1 MRRRNTVQMVLEL
14 LPRVGGRQRQDRH
27 QKIASRLRLE
37 GCECGDSVLE
47 MVGPREKPQIS
58 TQGRNTK
65 GSPKKSSCTKA
76 ERTGGLPKALRAL
89 TGLAV
94 VCVHPSEHATV
105 CICIRADVRE
115 YAAMCVHTCL

>member
-47 MVGPREKPQIS
+47 MGPREKPQIS

-76 ERTGGLPKALRAL
+76 ERTGGLLKALGAL

-105 CICIRADVRE
+105 CICIRADIRE